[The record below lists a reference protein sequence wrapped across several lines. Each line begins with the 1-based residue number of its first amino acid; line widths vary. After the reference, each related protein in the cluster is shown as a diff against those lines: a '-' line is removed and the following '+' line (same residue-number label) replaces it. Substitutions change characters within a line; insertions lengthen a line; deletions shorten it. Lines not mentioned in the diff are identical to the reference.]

1 MLSIGL
7 ALAVTPRLLAA
18 DSSRAVATTGTGAYL
33 GALVLQVVVGAGL
46 GFLVALVFAAVQSA
60 GTLID
65 LFGGFQMA
73 AAFDP
78 MNMTSGAQF
87 QRLYQLTAVVLLF
100 ATNGYQL
107 VIAGLVRT
115 FDALPLGASLD
126 LSVLAHAATTGITQ
140 MFIAALQIAGPLV
153 IVLFLTDV
161 GLGLLTRVAP
171 ALNAFALGFPLKIWM
186 TLSFAAVAYLAMP
199 HVVDGLVTKAVRT
212 VMGVTDEQRRP
223 GPHREGHAAA
233 DEGGPRQGPAP
244 ALAGPAQRG
253 SASPRRRSPS
263 RWFSRARRPPRPT
276 RSWRC
281 GTSLPSRARACRE
294 GARRRPG
301 DRCSTS

>member
-1 MLSIGL
+1 MTLPLGSVETAMLAGVRIVAFLVIAPPFSHRAVPRRVLAMLSIGL
-7 ALAVTPRLLAA
+7 ALAVTPRLLAGDPA
-18 DSSRAVATTGTGAYL
+18 RVVATTGTGAFI
-33 GALVLQVVVGAGL
+33 GAIVLQVVVGAGL

-60 GTLID
+60 GTFID

-100 ATNGYQL
+100 VSNGYQL
-107 VIAGLVRT
+107 VISGLIRT

-126 LSVLAHAATTGITQ
+126 LALLVHAATDGLTQ
-140 MFIAALQIAGPLV
+140 MFVAALQIAGPLL

-186 TLSFAAVAYLAMP
+186 TLTFVSVVYLAMP
-199 HVVDGLVTKAVRT
+199 HVVDGLVTKAVSA
-212 VMGVTDEQRRP
+212 VMGVT
-223 GPHREGHAAA
+223 G
-233 DEGGPRQGPAP
+233 
-244 ALAGPAQRG
+244 
-253 SASPRRRSPS
+253 
-263 RWFSRARRPPRPT
+263 
-276 RSWRC
+276 
-281 GTSLPSRARACRE
+281 
-294 GARRRPG
+294 
-301 DRCSTS
+301 